1 MDQADRDLTHA
12 ISLIATAES
21 RQLRD
26 VILTVSGL
34 HMFPEGSGLLE
45 PNFGRACLE
54 DVRAA
59 TVDLCTRL
67 PGAARLAVSM
77 LMPQPAL
84 EPVAVPGLEFLMER
98 KRKRDVEAYDC
109 DGGNDGGDICG
120 ECGEVAS
127 VEDDGCCK
135 WRMMRYYK

>member
-1 MDQADRDLTHA
+1 
-12 ISLIATAES
+12 
-21 RQLRD
+21 
-26 VILTVSGL
+26 
-34 HMFPEGSGLLE
+34 MFPEGSGLLE
-45 PNFGRACLE
+45 PNFGWACLE

-109 DGGNDGGDICG
+109 DGGNDGGEICG

-135 WRMMRYYK
+135 WRMMRYYE